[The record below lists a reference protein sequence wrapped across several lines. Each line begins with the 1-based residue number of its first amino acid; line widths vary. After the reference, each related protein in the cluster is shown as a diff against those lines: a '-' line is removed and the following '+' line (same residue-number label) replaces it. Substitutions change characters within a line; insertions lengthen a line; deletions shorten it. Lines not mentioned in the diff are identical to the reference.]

1 MPKIKTSKQ
10 DILEKATELFHRNG
24 YHKTSMMDI
33 AEACGILKGSLYHH
47 FKNKEELMKEV
58 LVNWGDKF
66 KEGAFNQVLNED
78 ISVIEKLNLLI
89 DYSEK
94 MYLDSKG
101 SFLAGL
107 FLETINVVPDFTKM
121 IKAFFTEWIDTV
133 TELLTEIYPKEGALK
148 IAKESIAAIEG
159 SVMMMQLFND
169 KTFLTRTHESL
180 RRKVA
185 ADLYKMQKIA

>member
-1 MPKIKTSKQ
+1 MPKIKTTKEE
-10 DILEKATELFHRNG
+10 IIEKSTDLFHRNG
-24 YHKTSMMDI
+24 YHKTSMTDI

-47 FKNKEELMKEV
+47 FKNKEDLMKEV
-58 LVNWGDKF
+58 LISWRDKF
-66 KEGAFNQVLNED
+66 REGAFRQAIDADVD
-78 ISVIEKLNLLI
+78 VTEKLNLLI

-94 MYLDSKG
+94 TYLESNG
-101 SFLAGL
+101 SFLASL
-107 FLETINVVPDFTKM
+107 LLETINVVPEFTKM
-121 IKAFFTEWIDTV
+121 IKAFFTEWIETSADV
-133 TELLTEIYPKEGALK
+133 LSEIYPREGAIK

-185 ADLYKMQKIA
+185 ADLYKMQKSA